1 MMPAIVLYLK
11 YLNIPIL
18 NLVYFLFFS
27 SLKRSNDSTR
37 IIITAIMGIAFGF
50 FVGISISSVHLTKV
64 IFTTVILFNVLSHVF
79 HPYNFSLVI
88 FCRLAYFLHL
98 QPVGN
103 SFDVPVAESEI
114 DRFSAEVN
122 RSPAVID
129 ESSGTKNLE
138 TLGSIRLPK
147 VISMLILQM
156 DVNVC
161 VFSEK

>member
-50 FVGISISSVHLTKV
+50 FIGISISSVHLTKV
-64 IFTTVILFNVLSHVF
+64 IFTMVILFNALSHVF
-79 HPYNFSLVI
+79 HPYNFFPCYILQISL
-88 FCRLAYFLHL
+88 LSS
-98 QPVGN
+98 PVGN
-103 SFDVPVAESEI
+103 SFDVPVADSEI
-114 DRFSAEVN
+114 DRFSDEVK
-122 RSPAVID
+122 RSSAVID

-147 VISMLILQM
+147 VISMLIL
-156 DVNVC
+156 
-161 VFSEK
+161 